1 MFLYY
6 IKTYKK
12 KILIGFCIFK
22 RKTMALYSDFKSV
35 GYFDEDVKAIN
46 NAIRNILLTSI
57 GSLPGQPEFGSRLNE
72 LIFEQIDHIT
82 IKMLKQLIQEALYK
96 WETRIQVL
104 NIEIQE
110 VPEYNKLI
118 ASIDYMFTD
127 SELNKTGHV
136 SLNLLPN

>member
-1 MFLYY
+1 
-6 IKTYKK
+6 
-12 KILIGFCIFK
+12 
-22 RKTMALYSDFKSV
+22 MALYSDFKSV

-46 NAIRNILLTSI
+46 NAIKNILLTNI

-72 LIFEQIDHIT
+72 LIFEPIDHIT

-118 ASIDYMFTD
+118 ASIDYMFKD
-127 SELNKTGHV
+127 AELNKTGHV

>member
-1 MFLYY
+1 MAFV
-6 IKTYKK
+6 
-12 KILIGFCIFK
+12 ILK
-22 RKTMALYSDFKSV
+22 EKNMALYSDFKSV

>member
-1 MFLYY
+1 MAFV
-6 IKTYKK
+6 
-12 KILIGFCIFK
+12 ILK
-22 RKTMALYSDFKSV
+22 RKNMALYSDFKSV

-118 ASIDYMFTD
+118 ASIDYAFTD